1 MATGGWMINLSGK
14 KIPVYNSTLNGSCG
28 TTKLGDILANECF
41 VQGTNPGTGWEGNDN
56 PVIILDLNHAMTFG
70 VYSGNYSNLVDFAD
84 YASNG
89 TSWVAVNTLQRKV
102 QYATRAYYANG
113 DFCCDLAADSYVW
126 LTENCTRGDSNM
138 NYCAVTKVQ
147 TAAGK
152 VYNFSGNGFVDL
164 TYGGRWVS
172 VNNILLRKV

>member
-14 KIPVYNSTLNGSCG
+14 KIPVYNSTPNGSCG

-41 VQGTNPGTGWEGNDN
+41 VQGTTPGTGWEGNDN

-70 VYSGNYSNLVDFAD
+70 VYSGEYSNLVDFAA

-89 TSWVAVNTLQRKV
+89 TSWVAVDTLKRKV
-102 QYATRAYYANG
+102 QYATRAYYANN
-113 DFCCDLAADSYVW
+113 DFCCELPAGSYVW
-126 LTENCTRGDSNM
+126 LTTNCTCGENNN

-152 VYNFSGNGFVDL
+152 EYNFSGNGFVDL

-172 VNNILLRKV
+172 VGKILLRKA